1 MISPVVSAPFPVVG
15 RRLLLLADGR
25 FSPADG
31 KTAVCIAMYRPD
43 DVVAVLD
50 ASRAGRSVREVL
62 GFGGDAPVVAGI
74 AEGLQ
79 ARPEVAVVGVAPTG
93 GVLAAADREVVA
105 RCLAAGVD
113 VVSGLH
119 VFLGDD
125 VELRALAERSGARIW
140 DVRRVPEVPLVS
152 SGAGCRTG
160 ARVVLTVGSDCGA
173 GKMTVALELDRAA
186 RSAGLRSSWAAT
198 GQTGMILRGRGVPV
212 DRVIADFVGGATE
225 ALVNLEGADRDVVF
239 VEGQGALMHPGYGAV
254 MLALLYGAM
263 PDAMVFVHAARR
275 TRYKRF
281 DVALPPLPEII
292 AGYETMMRPYKRS
305 RVVAVALNT
314 SALDDAE
321 ARRALV
327 ATAETTGLPASDVVR
342 FGAGEILSALAGE
355 LGWGIER
362 GDT

>member
-1 MISPVVSAPFPVVG
+1 
-15 RRLLLLADGR
+15 
-25 FSPADG
+25 
-31 KTAVCIAMYRPD
+31 
-43 DVVAVLD
+43 
-50 ASRAGRSVREVL
+50 
-62 GFGGDAPVVAGI
+62 
-74 AEGLQ
+74 
-79 ARPEVAVVGVAPTG
+79 
-93 GVLAAADREVVA
+93 
-105 RCLAAGVD
+105 
-113 VVSGLH
+113 
-119 VFLGDD
+119 
-125 VELRALAERSGARIW
+125 
-140 DVRRVPEVPLVS
+140 
-152 SGAGCRTG
+152 
-160 ARVVLTVGSDCGA
+160 
-173 GKMTVALELDRAA
+173 MTVALELDRAA

-263 PDAMVFVHAARR
+263 PDAMVLVHVAGR

-305 RVVAVALNT
+305 RVVAIALNT

-321 ARRALV
+321 ARRAIV
-327 ATAETTGLPASDVVR
+327 DAAETTGLPAGDVVR
-342 FGAGEILSALAGE
+342 FGTGRILSALAGE

-362 GDT
+362 GDR